1 VRLKGSVVVI
11 TGASSGIGEAS
22 ALAFARKRANLVL
35 GARRL
40 DQLNAVAQKCR
51 ERGAP
56 EVTVR
61 RIDVGQRVEARAFVA
76 AALRDHERID
86 VLVNN
91 AGVGWMGR
99 LHEMSDEK
107 VDELV
112 ATNLKGMITTTQAA
126 LPSMLTRGRGVI
138 INVSSVLGFRAA
150 PYSSVY
156 SATKH
161 AVVGFS
167 HALRGEL
174 SGTGVKVC
182 VVYPASTE
190 TEFFAETEAPIG
202 PQYPAWWVANAIVR
216 TARFPRRDVMV
227 LPYRFVHMTEPF
239 VGGLLDHALGEA
251 RRKKSPNLI
260 GTGLPP
266 AEEERPTPARP
277 PGAPPGAARS

>member
-1 VRLKGSVVVI
+1 VRLKGAVVVI
-11 TGASSGIGEAS
+11 TGASSGIGEAA
-22 ALAFARKRANLVL
+22 ALAFAGKRANLVL

-40 DQLNAVAQKCR
+40 DELNSVAQRCR

-61 RIDVGQRVEARAFVA
+61 RLDVGQRVEARAFVA

-99 LHEMSDEK
+99 LHEMGDEK
-107 VDELV
+107 VDEV
-112 ATNLKGMITTTQAA
+112 MATNLKGTITTTQAA
-126 LPSMLTRGRGVI
+126 LPSMLARGRGVI
-138 INVSSVLGFRAA
+138 INVSSVVGFRAA
-150 PYSSVY
+150 PYSAVY

-190 TEFFAETEAPIG
+190 TGFFAETEAPIG

-227 LPYRFVHMTEPF
+227 MPYRFVHISEPF
-239 VGGLLDHALGEA
+239 LGGLLDHALGEA
-251 RRKKSPNLI
+251 RRKRSPNLM
-260 GTGLPP
+260 GSGVPP
-266 AEEERPTPARP
+266 AEET
-277 PGAPPGAARS
+277 

>member
-1 VRLKGSVVVI
+1 MRLKGAVVVI
-11 TGASSGIGEAS
+11 TGASSGIGEAA
-22 ALAFARKRANLVL
+22 ALAFARRRSNLVL

-40 DQLNAVAQKCR
+40 DALNAVAQKCR
-51 ERGAP
+51 DKGAP

-61 RIDVGQRVEARAFVA
+61 RLDVGQRVEARAFVA

-91 AGVGWMGR
+91 AGLGWMGR
-99 LHEMSDEK
+99 MHEMPEDK
-107 VDELV
+107 IDELI
-112 ATNLKGMITTTQAA
+112 ATNVKGVIATTQAA
-126 LPSMLTRGRGVI
+126 MPSMVERRRGVI
-138 INVSSVLGFRAA
+138 INVASVLGFRAA
-150 PYSSVY
+150 PYSAVY

-190 TEFFAETEAPIG
+190 TGFFAETEAPIG

-227 LPYRFVHMTEPF
+227 LPYRLAHLAEPV

-251 RRKKSPNLI
+251 RRMKSPRI
-260 GTGLPP
+260 RTSPPPP
-266 AEEERPTPARP
+266 ADERA
-277 PGAPPGAARS
+277 